1 MEAVGEA
8 LIENVAL
15 RLSAFGGE
23 NKINGLAGVVAL
35 VFANEGRIYPR
46 FPHHQRG

>member
-23 NKINGLAGVVAL
+23 NKINGLAGFEAL
-35 VFANEGRIYPR
+35 DFAKDGQIYPR
-46 FPHHQRG
+46 FVHRRRG